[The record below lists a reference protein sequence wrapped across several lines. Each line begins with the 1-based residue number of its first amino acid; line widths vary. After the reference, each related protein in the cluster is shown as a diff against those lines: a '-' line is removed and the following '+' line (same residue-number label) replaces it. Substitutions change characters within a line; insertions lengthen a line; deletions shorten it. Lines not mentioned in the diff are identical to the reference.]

1 MPPTSADPVLILI
14 HGATGNG
21 RMWDPVRR
29 RLEPRW
35 RVITPDLPGHGARR
49 GEAFTLQGGVA
60 TVVAAA
66 RAVAPAPVIVGGD
79 SLGGYTALASAAA
92 LPRTQLLGLVLGGAT
107 ANFEGAALRSLLI
120 RQWMVGGLGALLGEK
135 RLATLLAKDLR
146 KMGIAEPDIE
156 TLTAAGLNHRVFPQA
171 VAALRGIDFRAR
183 LAAVEQPVLI
193 VNGAKD
199 KVFVDQEASFL
210 AVAQQATSH
219 RFDDCEH
226 GVSLRRSVEFGALVD
241 EFAARLGRPAAQQA
255 SA

>member
-1 MPPTSADPVLILI
+1 MPQSPTDPVLILV

-49 GEAFTLQGGVA
+49 DEVFTLEGAVD

-66 RAVAPAPVIVGGD
+66 RGVAPAPVIVGGD

-92 LPRTQLLGLVLGGAT
+92 LPREQLLGLVLAGAT
-107 ANFEGAALRSLLI
+107 ANMEGSALRALLV
-120 RQWMVGGLGALLGEK
+120 RQWLVMGMGALLGEK
-135 RLATLLAKDLR
+135 RLATLLRKDLR
-146 KMGIAEPDIE
+146 KMGLAEEDIAAQID
-156 TLTAAGLNHRVFPQA
+156 AGLNHRVFPQA

-193 VNGAKD
+193 VNGSKD
-199 KVFVDQEASFL
+199 PIFVDQEAGFL
-210 AVAQQATSH
+210 AVARQATSH
-219 RFDDCEH
+219 RFEGSEH
-226 GVSLRRSVEFGALVD
+226 GVSLRRPGEFGALVD
-241 EFAARLGRPAAQQA
+241 GFALRLSQPAAR
-255 SA
+255 